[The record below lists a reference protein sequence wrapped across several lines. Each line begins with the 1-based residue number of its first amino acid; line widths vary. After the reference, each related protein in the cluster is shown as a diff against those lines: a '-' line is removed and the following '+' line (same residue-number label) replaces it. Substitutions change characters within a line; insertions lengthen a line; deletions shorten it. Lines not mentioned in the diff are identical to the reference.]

1 MVDLLYAL
9 QPELRLNFPTP
20 FMSNPTGSLFLQ
32 PTLMVST
39 FGMKYIHLLLSI
51 CTHMK
56 LYNLTIL
63 FSHTVGT
70 VHLGCISLTA
80 QCLYRCI
87 DSNGWFYL
95 HTYDLCSNIL

>member
-9 QPELRLNFPTP
+9 QPEIRLNLPTP
-20 FMSNPTGSLFLQ
+20 FMGSPTGFLFLQ
-32 PTLMVST
+32 TTVTVST
-39 FGMKYIHLLLSI
+39 LGMKYIHLLLSNCI
-51 CTHMK
+51 HME
-56 LYNLTIL
+56 LYNSTIL

-80 QCLYRCI
+80 QCSCRCV